1 MRNSQSLR
9 RFQLACVLPAIL
21 VCVAGSPSFAAKG
34 ETRPGTVRPLAEIS
48 GAYSKIA
55 TRFYITVTSEK
66 EWNRIWA
73 KHTGQ
78 SDAVLSAG
86 GTQLH
91 VDFDRYMVVAVFQGE
106 QQYNLG
112 VVAQSIDEG
121 MDKLTF
127 RFTNKWVSAEN
138 GVPSHTGNPYTPFGI
153 FVIPR
158 VLKEVVM
165 EEAVYGAKGQAP
177 TYAVRAR
184 FNLAT
189 PRPGSNP

>member
-1 MRNSQSLR
+1 M
-9 RFQLACVLPAIL
+9 AIL
-21 VCVAGSPSFAAKG
+21 AAPACLAAKDDV
-34 ETRPGTVRPLAEIS
+34 RPAAMRPLAEMS

-55 TRFYITVTSEK
+55 TRFYIAVTSEK

-73 KHTGQ
+73 KHSGQ
-78 SDAVLSAG
+78 SDAILSAG

-91 VDFDRYMVVAVFQGE
+91 VDFDRYMVLAVFQGE
-106 QQYNLG
+106 QPYNLG

-138 GVPSHTGNPYTPFGI
+138 GTPQRTAIPYTPFGI
-153 FVIPR
+153 FVLPR

-165 EEAVYGAKGQAP
+165 EEAIYGSKGQAP
-177 TYAVRAR
+177 TYTVRAK
-184 FNLAT
+184 FNLAAA
-189 PRPGSNP
+189 RPGTTASTSH